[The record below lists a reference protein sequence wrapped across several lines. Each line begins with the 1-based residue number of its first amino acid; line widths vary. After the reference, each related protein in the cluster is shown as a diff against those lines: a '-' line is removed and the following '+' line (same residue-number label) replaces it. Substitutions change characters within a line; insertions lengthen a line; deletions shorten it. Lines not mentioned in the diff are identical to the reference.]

1 MPPEITPLDHPID
14 VMSLIHKA
22 IRAEARLTRRAA
34 EHLEMGGS
42 FKSFMQVFYRWAM
55 ALEYHEETEYKY
67 IIPYL
72 PQSPPS
78 RHNEVGHKELLEGL
92 EDLQACLHEELGRTI
107 VIPRTQR
114 QLFGKVMA
122 LLIVQADLLEE
133 EEEIVLPVIRQQI
146 REDQQLEMARRLLF
160 DLDAEEP
167 HWMLD
172 WIAQHLSNV
181 ERRALAEFATR
192 FDEPSFS
199 LSSLLNESAETE
211 HTASTSTL
219 EGESAVATDKM
230 SFDHPIDVMFLIHK
244 ALSVEAW
251 RTEAMAEHLKIGEDL
266 QPFLNAFNSWIQALS
281 FHAEMEDVY
290 MTPPIPESP
299 QARENEAA
307 HARLGQRIEEIQTY
321 LQEIGHQD
329 VTTRTRRRLFGKV
342 VALRIDQDDHF
353 EEEEELL
360 LPIIRQ
366 HLSREEQLEMVA
378 HLLHDPD
385 ASDEESSW
393 VLDWLTH
400 DLTDV
405 ERQSLDK
412 LTARLDRADSHMA

>member
-1 MPPEITPLDHPID
+1 
-14 VMSLIHKA
+14 
-22 IRAEARLTRRAA
+22 
-34 EHLEMGGS
+34 
-42 FKSFMQVFYRWAM
+42 
-55 ALEYHEETEYKY
+55 
-67 IIPYL
+67 
-72 PQSPPS
+72 
-78 RHNEVGHKELLEGL
+78 
-92 EDLQACLHEELGRTI
+92 
-107 VIPRTQR
+107 
-114 QLFGKVMA
+114 
-122 LLIVQADLLEE
+122 
-133 EEEIVLPVIRQQI
+133 
-146 REDQQLEMARRLLF
+146 
-160 DLDAEEP
+160 
-167 HWMLD
+167 
-172 WIAQHLSNV
+172 
-181 ERRALAEFATR
+181 
-192 FDEPSFS
+192 
-199 LSSLLNESAETE
+199 
-211 HTASTSTL
+211 
-219 EGESAVATDKM
+219 M

-393 VLDWLTH
+393 VLDWLTP